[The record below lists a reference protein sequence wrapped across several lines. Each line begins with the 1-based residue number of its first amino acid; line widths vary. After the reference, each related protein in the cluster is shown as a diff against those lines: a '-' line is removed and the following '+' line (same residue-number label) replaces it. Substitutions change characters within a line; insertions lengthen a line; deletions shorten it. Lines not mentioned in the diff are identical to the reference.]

1 MITGQQIPQEVFNN
15 INKIKQ
21 LMKTM
26 QNPNAMLN
34 NPMFAQVQ
42 QMCQG
47 KNPKDVFYQMAQQM
61 GIDPNAILNEL
72 RK

>member
-34 NPMFAQVQ
+34 NPMLAQLQ
-42 QMCQG
+42 QMSQG